1 MSDLSAPAQRPAR
14 PPSWA
19 DRALTAVSRIDFTT
33 PRAAYI
39 ARSTAAAVLALGV
52 AYLLDLETPYSA
64 ASTVLLVINPVQ
76 GAVIGKG
83 AWRIIGTV
91 VGMLAAV
98 VLMAL
103 AGQMP
108 LLFILGFGVWLGLCV
123 GAMTLLRHFR
133 GSGAVVAGYTIGLA
147 TYGAMGHPEVTFE
160 HVMGRGSTVVIGV
173 VCLGLVSSLFSPRG
187 LRAKLQAQYARVA
200 AAVARA
206 IARQPGAA
214 AADALQSRLPVIAD
228 VYAMDDLLAAGKA
241 ESEDLAQRAV
251 AVRNGMAS
259 LFGALVGGAAPL
271 TEDSPDAGQSPRRSA
286 RAHRPF
292 AATSALATLQA
303 PLRQAWEDAARALE
317 SGDAAQASQILR
329 DAGQRL
335 ADALAPIRL
344 DDARDEAALL
354 IAADRLREQLDAY
367 LAALDGLAALA
378 RPRPAPGGAPVR
390 FHRDYAGA
398 LQNGLRSM
406 TAIVLAGLFWL
417 WTGWEHGDMMLLV
430 LAPYCALLALAGNPP
445 AGAREFLK
453 GTLLAVPAAFLC
465 AFGVLPHLDGF
476 ALLATT
482 LALFWLPGIYATSVP
497 RTALAG
503 LAYLVA
509 FNTLTAAGNPM
520 QYSLHDFANY
530 SVAWVL
536 ATAFALLAFQLI
548 LPRDPLRDVARLRHA
563 LRDDALALLRGNR
576 PDAAGWQQRQQH
588 RLAQLG
594 ALLKGQATLPDT
606 LAQGLA
612 AIHVGREVLRLQ
624 RLLASRHLPPAAQ
637 RVAQQGLDR
646 LAGRH
651 APASRRALHAR
662 RAARLLA
669 RQLDQAPAQRQ
680 AVQKAMAAF
689 ADIDGLI
696 QGQARYF
703 NAHPF
708 PEPSRAE

>member
-1 MSDLSAPAQRPAR
+1 MFDLA
-14 PPSWA
+14 
-19 DRALTAVSRIDFTT
+19 T
-33 PRAAYI
+33 PRTAYI
-39 ARSTAAAVLALGV
+39 VRSTAAAALALGV
-52 AYLLDLETPYSA
+52 AYLLELDTPYSA

-83 AWRIIGTV
+83 AWRAIGTG

-123 GAMTLLRHFR
+123 AAMTLLRHFR
-133 GSGAVVAGYTIGLA
+133 ASGAVVAGYTIGLA
-147 TYGAMGHPEVTFE
+147 TYGAMGHPEVAFE
-160 HVMGRGSTVVIGV
+160 HVMGRGATVVIGV
-173 VCLGLVSSLFSPRG
+173 VCLGLVSSLFSTRG
-187 LRAKLQAQYARVA
+187 LRAKLQAQYTRVA

-206 IARQPGAA
+206 IAHQQGAS
-214 AADALQSRLPVIAD
+214 AADAQQSRLHVIAD
-228 VYAMDDLLAAGKA
+228 VYGMDDLLAAGKA

-251 AVRNGMAS
+251 AVRNGMAA
-259 LFGALVGGAAPL
+259 LFGALVGGANKV
-271 TEDSPDAGQSPRRSA
+271 
-286 RAHRPF
+286 
-292 AATSALATLQA
+292 LADLQA
-303 PLRQAWEDAARALE
+303 PLRQAWEDAAHALE
-317 SGDAAQASQILR
+317 SGHAARASQILR
-329 DAGQRL
+329 DADQRL
-335 ADALAPIRL
+335 SDALAHLHL
-344 DDARDEAALL
+344 DDPRDEAALL
-354 IAADRLREQLDAY
+354 IAVDRLREQLDAY

-378 RPRPAPGGAPVR
+378 RPRPSAGGAPVR

-430 LAPYCALLALAGNPP
+430 LAPYCALLATAGNPA
-445 AGAREFLK
+445 AGARAFLN
-453 GTLLAVPAAFLC
+453 GTLLAVPAAFIC

-476 ALLATT
+476 PLLVVA
-482 LALFWLPGIYATSVP
+482 LALFWLPGIYATSAP
-497 RTALAG
+497 KTALAG

-520 QYSLHDFANY
+520 HYSLHDFANY

-548 LPRDPLRDVARLRHA
+548 LPRNPLRDVSRLLQA
-563 LRDDALALLRGNR
+563 LRNDALALLRGKR
-576 PDAAGWQQRQQH
+576 ADATGWQQRQQH

-594 ALLKGQATLPDT
+594 AQLKGQPALPDA

-624 RLLASRHLPPAAQ
+624 RLLASRALPPHAQ
-637 RVAQQGLDR
+637 RLVQQGLAR
-646 LAGRH
+646 LAGH
-651 APASRRALHAR
+651 GAPASRRAQHAR

-669 RQLDQAPAQRQ
+669 RQLDQAPVQRQ
-680 AVQKAMAAF
+680 AVQVAIAAF
-689 ADIDGLI
+689 ADIHQLI
-696 QGQARYF
+696 QGHAAYF
-703 NAHPF
+703 NAPLF